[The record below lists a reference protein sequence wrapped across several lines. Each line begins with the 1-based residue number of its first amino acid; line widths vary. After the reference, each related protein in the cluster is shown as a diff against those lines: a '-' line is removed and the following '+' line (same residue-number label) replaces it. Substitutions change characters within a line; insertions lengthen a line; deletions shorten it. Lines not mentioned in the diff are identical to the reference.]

1 MTQTARIYGGSLYNL
16 AVEEQLADII
26 QEQMGIVRKLFQ
38 ENPDYIRLLMEP
50 SISQDERNGL
60 IESAFGAGTERY
72 LVNFL
77 KILCE
82 KGILTEFGGCCEE
95 LHGVIM
101 QIMVLLRRL

>member
-1 MTQTARIYGGSLYNL
+1 MTQTARIYGGSLYDL

-60 IESAFGAGTERY
+60 D
-72 LVNFL
+72 
-77 KILCE
+77 
-82 KGILTEFGGCCEE
+82 
-95 LHGVIM
+95 
-101 QIMVLLRRL
+101 